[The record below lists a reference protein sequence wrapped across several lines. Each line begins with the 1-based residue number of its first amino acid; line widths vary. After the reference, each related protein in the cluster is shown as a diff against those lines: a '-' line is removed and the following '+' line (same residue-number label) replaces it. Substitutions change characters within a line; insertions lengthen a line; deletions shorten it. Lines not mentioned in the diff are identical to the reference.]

1 MSVADLTAEA
11 QWVVEHLRVGRRAL
25 VHCSAGMN
33 RAATICCAA
42 LILLEGLSAEAALK
56 RVREHHPWARPDPYH
71 WLALRWLA
79 HTSGVHL
86 PH

>member
-1 MSVADLTAEA
+1 MDVAEITDEA
-11 QWVVEHLRVGRRAL
+11 QWVIEHLRVGRRVL

-33 RAATICCAA
+33 RSATICCAA
-42 LILLEGLSAEAALK
+42 LILIEGISAEAALE

-79 HTSGVHL
+79 YTSGKSVQY
-86 PH
+86 